1 MNGWL
6 VIWPQV
12 TRLPDGS
19 YSAATPYGT
28 DEARAREAAVKGSGT
43 LIRLPVGAA

>member
-19 YSAATPYGT
+19 YSAATPYAS
-28 DEARAREAAVKGSGT
+28 EARAREAAVKGNGT
-43 LIRLPVGAA
+43 LIRLPVGVP